1 MKKDTIKRTVLLGL
15 LAVCIYIWWGN
26 LELFQE
32 QESYFDRGIS
42 GIEKQPIK
50 SPASEL
56 EFKEPRINPFKRP
69 ETASTAEKP
78 TQQKPP
84 TPQQPQKISASYL
97 LVGILRRG
105 DASQAVLRTGGN
117 QSQVIAITDT
127 IAGWEL
133 TAMGNVFVVFRQDK
147 WHDTL
152 WLQAGSH

>member
-1 MKKDTIKRTVLLGL
+1 MKKDTIKRTMLLGL

-32 QESYFDRGIS
+32 QESYLDTRTS
-42 GIEKQPIK
+42 SAEKQPTE
-50 SPASEL
+50 SPVSEL
-56 EFKEPRINPFKRP
+56 EFREPRINPFRRP
-69 ETASTAEKP
+69 EAAGTDEKL

-84 TPQQPQKISASYL
+84 TPQQPQKISDSYL

-105 DASQAVLRTGGN
+105 DASQAVLRIGEN

-133 TAMGNVFVVFRQDK
+133 TAMGNDFVVFRQDK

-152 WLQAGSH
+152 WLQAGSY